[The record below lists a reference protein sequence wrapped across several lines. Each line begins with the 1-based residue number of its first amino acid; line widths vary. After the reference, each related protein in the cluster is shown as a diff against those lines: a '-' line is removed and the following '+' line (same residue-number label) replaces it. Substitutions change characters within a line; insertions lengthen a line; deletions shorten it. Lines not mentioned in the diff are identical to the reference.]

1 MLLHADPGHGRP
13 GTYDLTMTE
22 TVTGAGRL
30 LVSGFTMR
38 PPADSRNGRIT
49 TGAGASRSPGIAYPA
64 AAKRTGNVGMRE
76 RAQDGRA
83 AGR

>member
-1 MLLHADPGHGRP
+1 MLLRADPGHGRP

-38 PPADSRNGRIT
+38 PPADSRNGRIIIR
-49 TGAGASRSPGIAYPA
+49 AGGSRSPGIAYPA
-64 AAKRTGNVGMRE
+64 AAKRTGNADMRE
-76 RAQDGRA
+76 RAQDGKA
-83 AGR
+83 AGQ